1 MSDQSPM
8 DLAYGDD
15 IDVTRPKVRQ
25 HGAEKF
31 RRDLEMAIRLEFGV
45 TAWADMVQHENGAD
59 TRENWSQEIMGPAE
73 VKRFQSGA
81 DDVVA
86 KLLH

>member
-1 MSDQSPM
+1 MS
-8 DLAYGDD
+8 
-15 IDVTRPKVRQ
+15 
-25 HGAEKF
+25 
-31 RRDLEMAIRLEFGV
+31 IRLEFGV

-59 TRENWSQEIMGPAE
+59 ARENWSQEIMCPAE